1 MSARYPAYS
10 HTYSPPPPFSA
21 LDFYNQFHRDH
32 SHSDLTLPQ
41 SSPYAS
47 PNLAGRYLS
56 RGASITKNVPA
67 DKLLE
72 EKGTEK
78 SGMKE
83 IPLNSPSI
91 HAQPPHYRHNDFE
104 CQHGHRQGGGVACPY
119 AHPSHNLRP
128 YGDGFDSDGP
138 DADKRCHSD
147 RLRRILLP
155 ILVVLIIIVGIFTLN
170 ACLVSSGV
178 MASWGDWD
186 WKGVGEWKGIVGEHQ
201 GGVVATSANNGTHM
215 GIPVPQGTIAVPA
228 VINQATKT

>member
-21 LDFYNQFHRDH
+21 LDFYNQFHRDL
-32 SHSDLTLPQ
+32 SHSQSTLTLPQ

-47 PNLAGRYLS
+47 PNLGGRYLS
-56 RGASITKNVPA
+56 RGASIAK
-67 DKLLE
+67 KLPVDRE
-72 EKGTEK
+72 EKGAEK

-83 IPLNSPSI
+83 IPLDSPSI
-91 HAQPPHYRHNDFE
+91 PAQPPHYRHNDFE
-104 CQHGHRQGGGVACPY
+104 CQHGHRQGGGGACPY
-119 AHPSHNLRP
+119 AYPSHVLRP
-128 YGDGFDSDGP
+128 YGDACDLDDP
-138 DADKRCHSD
+138 DADKRCHSA
-147 RLRRILLP
+147 RLGRILLP

-201 GGVVATSANNGTHM
+201 GGMVAANNGTHM
-215 GIPVPQGTIAVPA
+215 GIPVPQGTI
-228 VINQATKT
+228 QATKT

>member
-21 LDFYNQFHRDH
+21 LDFYNQFYRDH
-32 SHSDLTLPQ
+32 SHSDLTLTQ

-56 RGASITKNVPA
+56 RGASIAKKVPA

-72 EKGTEK
+72 EKGAEK
-78 SGMKE
+78 AGMKE
-83 IPLNSPSI
+83 IPLDSPTII
-91 HAQPPHYRHNDFE
+91 HALPPHYRHNDFE
-104 CQHGHRQGGGVACPY
+104 CQHGHRQGGGGACPY
-119 AHPSHNLRP
+119 AYPSHNLRP

-201 GGVVATSANNGTHM
+201 GGVLATSAHNGTHM
-215 GIPVPQGTIAVPA
+215 GTIAVPA